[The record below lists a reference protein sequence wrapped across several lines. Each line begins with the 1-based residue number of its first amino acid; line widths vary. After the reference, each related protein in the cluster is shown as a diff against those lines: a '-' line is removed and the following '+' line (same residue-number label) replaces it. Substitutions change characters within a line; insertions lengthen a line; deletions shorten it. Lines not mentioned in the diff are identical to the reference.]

1 MLIYIC
7 IFGCKVNKNIPKHQ
21 INKSVYGGL
30 YANFAENMPLCHI
43 DTFAAR
49 TDS

>member
-1 MLIYIC
+1 M
-7 IFGCKVNKNIPKHQ
+7 PKHQ
-21 INKSVYGGL
+21 INKFVYGSL

-43 DTFAAR
+43 NTFTVR